1 MKKTT
6 CHITVIL
13 LLILTMGCSE
23 RSEGQISIGSTA
35 VDTSTLISGLDTPWE
50 ILWGPDNYLWFTER
64 QGTVSRLNPDN
75 GQRTIILTISDV
87 FEYGEG
93 GLLGMALHPDFQSQP
108 FVYLVYNYT
117 SGSLIKERLVRY
129 SWDGNSLT
137 NQETL
142 IDGISANS
150 YHDGSRLV
158 FGPDGKLYMSTGDAG
173 NTGNSQNM
181 NSLSGKTLRIN
192 PDGSVPDDNPF
203 SGSYIWTT
211 GHRNAQGLTFSP
223 DGILY
228 SSEHGPDTDDELNII
243 ESGRNYG
250 WPQVAGYCD
259 LPAETDFCN
268 ENNVR
273 EPLAA
278 WTPTLAVAGISYYDH
293 PGIPE
298 WQHSIL
304 MTSLKAGKLVSL
316 KLSSNGLSV
325 VEQADWFVNHYGR
338 LRDICVSPD
347 GRVYLAVSN
356 RDGRGTPRQ
365 GDDRIVE
372 IRAVNST
379 GISTTPAGINTL
391 TIIPNPVKGEA
402 AVYFSEKLKATG
414 YAIYDQWGKMVARDI
429 VNSAGFKIN
438 TVKFNSGIYHLKI
451 SGPTGTASSAFIV
464 P

>member
-6 CHITVIL
+6 CHITVIIL
-13 LLILTMGCSE
+13 LMLTLGCSE
-23 RSEGQISIGSTA
+23 RSEGQISIGSTT
-35 VDTSTLISGLDTPWE
+35 VDTSTIIPGLDTPWE
-50 ILWGPDNYLWFTER
+50 LLWGPDNFLWFTER
-64 QGTVSRLNPDN
+64 QGTVSRLNPTN
-75 GQRTIILTISDV
+75 GQRTVILTIADV

-93 GLLGMALHPDFQSQP
+93 GLLGMALHPDFQTQP
-108 FVYLVYNYT
+108 YVYLVYNYT

-150 YHDGSRLV
+150 YHNGSRLV

-173 NTGNSQNM
+173 NTSNSQNM
-181 NSLSGKTLRIN
+181 NSLSGKILRIN
-192 PDGSVPDDNPF
+192 PNGSVPDDNPF
-203 SGSYIWTT
+203 SGNYIWTT

-228 SSEHGPDTDDELNII
+228 SSEHGPDSDDELNII
-243 ESGRNYG
+243 ETGRNYG
-250 WPQVAGYCD
+250 WPQVAGFCD
-259 LPAETDFCN
+259 LPAETDFCS

-273 EPLAA
+273 EPIAA

-316 KLSSNGLSV
+316 KLSSDGLSIM
-325 VEQADWFVNHYGR
+325 EQADWLVNLYGR

-347 GRVYLAVSN
+347 GRVFLAVSN

-379 GISTTPAGINTL
+379 GISTTPAGTKTL
-391 TIIPNPVKGEA
+391 KIIPNPVKGEA

-414 YAIYDQWGKMVARDI
+414 YAIYDQWGKMVAHDK
-429 VNSAGFKIN
+429 VNSSGFKIN
-438 TVKFNSGIYHLKI
+438 TGKFSSGNYYLKI
-451 SGPTGTASSAFIV
+451 TGFAGTASTAFIV